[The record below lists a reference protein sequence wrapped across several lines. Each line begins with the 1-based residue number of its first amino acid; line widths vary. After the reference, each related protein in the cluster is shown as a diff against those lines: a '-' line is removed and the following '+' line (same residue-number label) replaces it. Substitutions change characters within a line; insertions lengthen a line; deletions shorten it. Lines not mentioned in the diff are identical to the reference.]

1 VERGRYALIV
11 AGYEYQDPGLRRLR
25 APARD
30 AEALAGVLRDAQIGG
45 FDVRA
50 MVNEPAHVV
59 NEAVE
64 DFFAERSPQD
74 LLVLHFS
81 CHGVKDESGELY
93 FAMANTKLRRLGATA
108 VSADFVNRR
117 MNRSRSRRIVLLLDC
132 CYAGAFERGIAAK
145 AGAAVH
151 VEEQFG
157 GRGRAVI
164 TASGAMEYAFE
175 DVTLTDARELEASI
189 FTRAL
194 VDGLETGDADRD
206 QDGLIGLDELYDY
219 VYDRV
224 REVTPNQTPG
234 KWTFA
239 IEGELHI
246 ARRRSPVTTPAPL
259 PTALQDMIDGPMVGE
274 RLGAVHEL
282 TRLLSGRHAGIAL
295 GARQALERLQADDS
309 RMVAGAAATALA
321 AQPAA
326 RQPVET
332 PAPPP
337 LEAAPAPSAAAQ
349 APPQPPVEEA
359 QAPPMP
365 VQAASPPLVEKAQAP
380 PMPVQA
386 PEPVVDPRPTTVPQ
400 PPAESPGQ
408 PAAAGPATTT
418 HPWGEPPAQ
427 PRPARRA
434 ARDRTR
440 PRQDE
445 PKRRD
450 GDRVGYFQG
459 DRLATWRQR
468 VGAGLIDLLP
478 LVPGYAIIGAGGG
491 AAVVIGVL
499 VLVAALVYN
508 RWHLQGTTGQSWGKG
523 ALHLTLVRMADKQP
537 VGRRRAFVRDLAHAF
552 DILTLG
558 LGYLLPL
565 WDARRRTLADRIMKT
580 VVISRDKTEPTR
592 ERVP

>member
-1 VERGRYALIV
+1 MERGRYALIV

-282 TRLLSGRHAGIAL
+282 TRLLSGRHAGLAL

-332 PAPPP
+332 PAAP
-337 LEAAPAPSAAAQ
+337 LVEAAPAPSAAVQ
-349 APPQPPVEEA
+349 APPPPPVEEA

-380 PMPVQA
+380 PVPVQA
-386 PEPVVDPRPTTVPQ
+386 PEPARD
-400 PPAESPGQ
+400 
-408 PAAAGPATTT
+408 ATTSR
-418 HPWGEPPAQ
+418 PWGEPPAQ
-427 PRPARRA
+427 PGSTRRA
-434 ARDRTR
+434 ART
-440 PRQDE
+440 PR
-445 PKRRD
+445 R
-450 GDRVGYFQG
+450 GDDPAGYDQG
-459 DRLATWRQR
+459 EKLATWPQR
-468 VGAGLIDLLP
+468 VAAGLIDLLAFAP
-478 LVPGYAIIGAGGG
+478 GLVITSAGPGGRVVGYLATV
-491 AAVVIGVL
+491 AVLI
-499 VLVAALVYN
+499 YN
-508 RWHLQGTTGQSWGKG
+508 RWHLQGTTGQSWGKR
-523 ALHLTLVRMADKQP
+523 ALRVTLVRIADKQP
-537 VGRRRAFVRDLAHAF
+537 VGRGMAFGRDLAHGL

-558 LGYLLPL
+558 VGYLFPI
-565 WDARRRTLADRIMKT
+565 WDPRRQTLADKVMKT
-580 VVISRDKTEPTR
+580 VVISRMP
-592 ERVP
+592 